1 MLGFIDIEVQNKRT
15 ISDIGC
21 VKENGDKLHTKKIDE
36 FVRFSRK
43 IDYFCGHNIIKHD
56 MVFLEKKLPRKFIH
70 PDYAIDTLF
79 LSALLYPEK
88 PYHKLVKDDKLDIES
103 ENNPLNDAIH
113 AQLLLRDEIDT
124 FNKIDE
130 DLKDIYYA
138 LLKDIPGFSGF
149 FKYLKYSAKVK
160 KLETLILTYFKDR
173 ICEHVQLTNLIKEFP
188 IELAYCL
195 ALSTTKND
203 NGALM
208 PPWILLTYPKVESI
222 INKLRNTSCERCQY
236 CETHL
241 SPVASL
247 QRFFGHKAYRTYNDQ
262 PLQEMAVKA
271 AMNNES
277 LIAVFPTGGGKSIT
291 YQIPALVARE
301 TTRGLTVVISPL
313 QSLMKD
319 QVDNLEENSIV
330 SAVYING
337 LLDPIERV
345 KVIERV
351 EDGSAAILYIA
362 PESLRS
368 KKIEKMLIKR
378 QITRFVIDE
387 AHCFS
392 SWGHDFRVDYLY
404 IGKFIKHIQKVKGDH
419 VTIPVSCFTATAK
432 KNVVEDILSYFK
444 RHLDMDM
451 KVYQT
456 SARRTNLDY
465 KVVNV
470 TDDEDKYN
478 KLRFIIEQENC
489 PTIIYA
495 SRTKLVDS
503 IYDRLKKDN
512 FAVSKFHG
520 KMEKEDKIAEQDK
533 FMRGITPIMV
543 ATSAFGMGVDKKDIG
558 CVIHYQISSSLE
570 DYVQESGRA
579 GRDFSIHAQCYILYN
594 ENDLNTH
601 FELLNQSKLHLKE
614 IQQVWKAV
622 KELTKVRQSVSQSAL
637 EIARIAGWDDSIY
650 GLETRVTTAIST
662 LEEAGYLLRGQNT
675 PRVFANSILAKTM
688 ADAVVQID
696 ASDLIVEAEKPT
708 AKRIIKLLISSKR
721 KSLAQDDE
729 AESRVDYIAEN
740 LGIDKYLVIKAINQL
755 RDIKIL
761 ADDKDLS
768 AFLKRTK
775 TINSIRKTV
784 DLYLKTMRMLISI
797 IDDKTH
803 NYNIKQ
809 LNDDVIQS
817 GIDTNLKQVRGIIN
831 YFAIMKWIELKKN
844 GKDNVN
850 ISYIE
855 SSDMILAK
863 IDHYAVVSDVIIEYL
878 YELMQSQNKS
888 TEFVSVNFS
897 IVELKHHYEK
907 EKGLMDLSVT
917 LNDIEDALFFMQ
929 RSGILTIE
937 GGFMVIYSPLNIER
951 IETNLSKQFTKQDYD
966 ELNTFY
972 KNKLEQVH
980 VVGEYAT
987 KMIENYQS
995 ALIFVD
1001 DYFQYEFNDFLSK
1014 YFKGS
1019 RKKEIERS
1027 MTPAKF
1033 NAIFGALSPEQSEI
1047 VRDNEHD
1054 RIVVAAGPGS
1064 GKTRLLVHK
1073 LASILYT
1080 EDIRTEQL
1088 LMLTFSRA
1096 AVSEFKQRLV
1106 NLIGDAAYF
1115 IDIKTFHSFCFDILG
1130 RIGNL
1135 EETRD
1140 SVKKAVELI
1149 QSGEVDNSKITKMI
1163 LVIDEAQDMVQ
1174 DEYELIM
1181 EIIKH
1186 NDNLRVIAVGDD
1198 DQNIYEFRG
1207 SNSKYLLELL
1217 DNGEKLYQL
1226 LTNYRS
1232 KQNLVDF
1239 ANQFLLNIPNRIKSD
1254 PIHSNTVEL
1263 GHIQVIK
1270 HNTNENLIVGV
1281 VNQVIKD
1288 SFPGKTCIVTWTNEQ
1303 ALYALGLLNLHQISA
1318 TLIQDN
1324 DRIKIHQ
1331 MVEMRTFM
1339 GYFDDENAR
1348 FMISNEIWRNAIL
1361 RFNEEFK
1368 NTSNYAIFI
1377 KMFRNFRSEY
1387 PQAFYKSDL
1396 DTFIYESNL
1405 SDFIE
1410 ESPIFIST
1418 FHKTKGK
1425 EFDNVYI
1432 LDDSNRLNDEQKR
1445 ALYVGIT
1452 RARQNLVIHSLNNLF
1467 SYYKMQN
1474 LTQHID
1480 ENTYEKPKRLIYQVS
1495 YEDVALGYFKFV
1507 QSAIKKLNS
1516 GDGLTI
1522 VDDVMTKDDRKI
1534 LKLSKKYN
1542 DQVHELLE
1550 NGYSLTNAIVKYMVY
1565 WWDKEDEKEYLIVL
1579 PELTFDFNEIV
1590 ESSTEVI
1597 GEVV

>member
-1 MLGFIDIEVQNKRT
+1 MLGFIDIEVQKNKI

-21 VKENGDKLHTKKIDE
+21 LKENGDQIHTKKIDE
-36 FVRFSRK
+36 FVRFAK
-43 IDYFCGHNIIKHD
+43 KVDYFCGHNIIKHD
-56 MVFLEKKLPRKFIH
+56 MVFLEKHLPRKFIN

-88 PYHKLVKDDKLDIES
+88 PYHKLVKDDKLDIDG
-103 ENNPLNDAIH
+103 ENNPLNDAKH
-113 AQLLLRDEIDT
+113 AQLLLMNEIDA
-124 FNKIDE
+124 FRKLEDE
-130 DLKDIYYA
+130 LKEIYYR

-149 FKYLKYSAKVK
+149 FKYIKFGPKVK
-160 KLETLILTYFKDR
+160 NIETLILTYFKDR
-173 ICEHVQLTNLIKEFP
+173 ICGHVNLTNLIRESP

-195 ALSTTKND
+195 ALSTTHND
-203 NGALM
+203 QGALM
-208 PPWILLTYPKVESI
+208 PPWIILTYPKVESI
-222 INKLRNTSCERCQY
+222 MNKLRNTSCGNCPY
-236 CETHL
+236 CEINL
-241 SPVASL
+241 SPVAAL
-247 QRFFGHKAYRTYNDQ
+247 KRFFGYDKYREYNDQ

-271 AMNNES
+271 AMDSES

-291 YQIPALVARE
+291 YQIPALVAKE

-337 LLDPIERV
+337 LLDPIERS

-368 KKIEKMLIKR
+368 KKIEKMLIRR

-404 IGKFIKHIQKVKGDH
+404 IGKFIKHIQKIKGNH

-432 KNVVEDILSYFK
+432 KNVVEDIIGYFK

-465 KVVNV
+465 KVINV
-470 TDDEDKYN
+470 KDDEDKYIR
-478 KLRFIIEQENC
+478 LRYLIEQENC

-495 SRTKLVDS
+495 SRTKIVDAL
-503 IYDRLKKDN
+503 YDRMKVDN

-520 KMEKEDKIAEQDK
+520 KMEKEDKVTEQDK
-533 FMRGITPIMV
+533 FMRGITPIMI

-579 GRDFSIHAQCYILYN
+579 GRDFSIHANCYILYN

-622 KELTKVRQSVSQSAL
+622 KEMTKVRESVSQSAL

-688 ADAVVQID
+688 ADAVTQID
-696 ASDLIVEAEKPT
+696 ASDLIAIEEKPT
-708 AKRIIKLLISSKR
+708 AKRIVKLLISSKR

-740 LGIDKYLVIKAINQL
+740 LGIEKHLVIKAINQL
-755 RDIKIL
+755 RDIQIL

-768 AFLKRTK
+768 AFLKRSK
-775 TINSIRKTV
+775 TLNAIQKTL
-784 DLYLKTMRMLISI
+784 DLYLKTMRMLISLI
-797 IDDKTH
+797 NDKTH
-803 NYNIKQ
+803 YYNIKQ
-809 LNDDVIQS
+809 LNDDVIQN
-817 GIDTNLKQVRGIIN
+817 GIDTNLKQVRNIIN
-831 YFAIMKWIELKKN
+831 YFAIMKWIDLKKN

-850 ISYIE
+850 IRYIE
-855 SSDMILAK
+855 SSDTILAR
-863 IDHYAVVSDVIIEYL
+863 IEHYAVISHVIIEYL
-878 YELMQSQNKS
+878 YQLMQNQNKS
-888 TEFVSVNFS
+888 TEFVSVDFS
-897 IVELKHHYEK
+897 IVELKRLYEK
-907 EKGLMDLSVT
+907 EKGIMDESVT
-917 LNDIEDALFFMQ
+917 LDDIEDALYFMQ

-951 IETNLSKQFTKQDYD
+951 IEMNPSKQFTKQDYD
-966 ELNTFY
+966 KLDTFY

-1014 YFKGS
+1014 YFKGN

-1135 EETRD
+1135 EETKD

-1149 QSGEVDNSKITKMI
+1149 RSGDVDNSKITKMI

-1174 DEYELIM
+1174 DEFDLII

-1217 DNGEKLYQL
+1217 ENGEKLYQL

-1232 KQNLVDF
+1232 KHNLVEF
-1239 ANQFLLNIPNRIKSD
+1239 ANQYLLNIPNRIKSE
-1254 PIHSNTVEL
+1254 PIHSNTNEL
-1263 GHIQVIK
+1263 GQIEVIK
-1270 HNTNENLIVGV
+1270 HTTNENLIVSV
-1281 VNQVIKD
+1281 VNKVIAD
-1288 SFPGKTCIVTWTNEQ
+1288 NLPGKTCIVTWTNEQ
-1303 ALYALGLLNLHQISA
+1303 ALYALGLLNLHQINA

-1339 GYFDDENAR
+1339 SYFDDDNSR
-1348 FMISNEIWRNAIL
+1348 FMISNEIWKNAIL
-1361 RFNEEFK
+1361 RFSDEFK

-1396 DTFIYESNL
+1396 DNFIYESNL

-1425 EFDNVYI
+1425 EFDNIYI

-1452 RARQNLVIHSLNNLF
+1452 RARQNLIIHSLNNLF
-1467 SYYKMQN
+1467 SYYKMKK
-1474 LTQHID
+1474 LTHKTD
-1480 ENTYEKPKRLIYQVS
+1480 DNTYQKPERLIYQVS
-1495 YEDVALGYFKFV
+1495 YEDVALGYFKLV
-1507 QSAIKKLNS
+1507 QTA
-1516 GDGLTI
+1516 
-1522 VDDVMTKDDRKI
+1522 I
-1534 LKLSKKYN
+1534 LKLKSGDELTIQEDVLKKEERKVLKFSKKYS
-1542 DQVHELLE
+1542 DQISELFKS
-1550 NGYSLTNAIVKYMVY
+1550 GYILSSATVKYLVY
-1565 WWDKEDEKEYLIVL
+1565 WKDKDENQEYLIVL
-1579 PELTFDFNEIV
+1579 PELQFNWSPSVTDETTV
-1590 ESSTEVI
+1590 EE
-1597 GEVV
+1597 